1 MFRDCTHPL
10 TPATTVYP
18 GDPTFERT
26 PHATHD
32 EDGYCVTRLELGT
45 HSGTHVDAPSHT
57 EPDGRTLDSF
67 PVETFAFDALRIDVR
82 DKAPREPI
90 ERADLPDPTDD
101 ELLVF
106 HTGWDDHWG
115 TDAYFDHPYLTADAA
130 AWCADR
136 DYHVAIDALNV
147 DPTPTENARDDEP
160 DGVPAHHELL
170 GADHLI
176 VENLTNLDGLPRRFR
191 LSAFPLAVEDADGAP
206 IRAVAEFWGEEN
218 VARRTDE
225 PTD

>member
-18 GDPTFERT
+18 GDPTVGRT

-32 EDGYCVTRLELGT
+32 ADGYRVTKLELGT

-170 GADHLI
+170 GTDHLI
-176 VENLTNLDGLPRRFR
+176 VENLTNLDDLPRRFR
-191 LSAFPLAVEDADGAP
+191 LSAFPLSVEDADGAP
-206 IRAVAEFWGEEN
+206 VRAVGEFGSE
-218 VARRTDE
+218 TLK
-225 PTD
+225 